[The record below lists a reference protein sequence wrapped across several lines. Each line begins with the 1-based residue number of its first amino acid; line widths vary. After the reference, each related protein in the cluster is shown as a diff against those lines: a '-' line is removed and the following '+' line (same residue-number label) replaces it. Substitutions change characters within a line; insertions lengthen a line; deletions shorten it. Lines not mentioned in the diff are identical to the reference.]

1 MSKFYLKY
9 MHLEEVKIMDFE
21 PKILGFLCNWCSYAG
36 ADLAGVSRMQY
47 PPNIRVIRVMC
58 SGRIDP
64 QFIFEALRVG
74 ADGVIVLGCHLGDCH
89 YLEGNYE
96 AEKKFDMVK
105 RFLKLINFDNR
116 VRLDWVSASEGA
128 RYAQVITEFT
138 DHIKALGPSPIGG
151 DNPDKKI
158 LNNLKAIEDAA
169 SGDRMRALVGRE
181 RKITEQENVYGEQVD
196 LEKFNKVFD
205 SAIVEEYQRHR
216 ILVSLEEDTKSIKSL
231 AAELEIDPSVVL
243 EHIVCLK
250 SRGQIDFGE
259 FMGITPMFFKM

>member
-1 MSKFYLKY
+1 MS
-9 MHLEEVKIMDFE
+9 FE

-58 SGRIDP
+58 SGRVDP
-64 QFIFEALRVG
+64 KFVFEALRVG

-138 DHIKALGPSPIGG
+138 EHIKTLGPSPVGG
-151 DNPDKKI
+151 DNPDGGI
-158 LNNLKAIEDAA
+158 LNKLRAIEQAA
-169 SGDRMRALVGRE
+169 GNDRMRTLVGRE
-181 RKITEQENVYGEQVD
+181 RKITEQENVYGEKVS
-196 LEKFNKVFD
+196 LEEFNEIFD
-205 SAIVEEYQRHR
+205 SAILEEYERNR
-216 ILVSLEEDTKSIKSL
+216 ILIALEKDSKSVKDL
-231 AAELEIDPSVVL
+231 AKDLKIEPSRVL
-243 EHIVCLK
+243 EHMVMLK
-250 SRGQIDFGE
+250 SRGQVDFGK
-259 FMGITPMFFKM
+259 FIGITPMFYKM